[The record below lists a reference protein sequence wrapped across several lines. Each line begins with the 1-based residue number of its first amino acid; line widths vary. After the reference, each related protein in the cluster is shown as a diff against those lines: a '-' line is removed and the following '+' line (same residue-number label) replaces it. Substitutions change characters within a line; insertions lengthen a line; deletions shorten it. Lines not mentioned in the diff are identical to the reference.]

1 MIPRQAS
8 ESSDLS
14 GKSDKMED
22 IMEDLE
28 SDAFMSPTESHEA
41 SPAHSST
48 KLNSPLNQ
56 IVSMED
62 LDLLPTKEEAQKH
75 ILKGWLRFFC
85 QTNRGLSYYR
95 PCHSPIVGCVT
106 VLP

>member
-28 SDAFMSPTESHEA
+28 SDAFMSPTGSHEA

-75 ILKGWLRFFC
+75 ILKGWFGFFC
-85 QTNRGLSYYR
+85 QTSRRLSHHR
-95 PCHSPIVGCVT
+95 PCHSTTLRYVIV
-106 VLP
+106 LS